1 MLDKMFR
8 RLAFRI
14 ANAAFIIVCLVY
26 FTVLVNHPY
35 VGLDIESKE
44 GEWNVTFSDP
54 HGEGYRLGIRVGDMV
69 LKIDNDDPGTYPSTE
84 KWGDAEGASTIT
96 VKSSGAQ
103 IRVVRISKPRFVYTL
118 LSELPMAALGFI
130 FWLVGLVT
138 VFKRPF
144 LVQARAIFWLNWL
157 VGLVIILAPASSR
170 GLILARELEVIGFS
184 LVPVL
189 LVNFV
194 SVFTNTL
201 NRLNRLIIW
210 VLCLISALVVTIL
223 ILKGLGAAFAVGEI
237 RKLALANGLIGT
249 VTVLWNLVRLIKLP
263 ADKPE
268 KNQATIVLAGL
279 AMGLLPFIILTAV
292 PILLDVDVDLI
303 VNPKV
308 STLFIAIFPISLSYV
323 VVNKSLPDGRR
334 FLEFI
339 IISLVSGILTSWLFT
354 WFLLLIGVIEKLNI
368 ETFLL
373 LLSLTI
379 MALVIFNLFKA
390 ILHCAIDKILGTQ
403 ENYKIEKIIVGL
415 NGNPSYMNE
424 ALIVEELVNQLGLVG
439 AFVIAEDLNGRYVKS
454 AVGRYLGNTTEQA
467 IMEDYYRI
475 AKSTRHSIETFS
487 SDFPVEMYIPFVSD
501 DFTCGMF
508 LGHRRSYI
516 RFQSNEVL
524 LLTSVCYQIGQRLSA
539 IRVIKQLSRE
549 INVMEKKSRESQRR
563 SQGLEVINR
572 LLFSNLE
579 EEKKVLARE
588 IHDGSLQIGLDLNR
602 RMKELIE
609 NFSTEHN
616 SFHTVSIMQDM
627 IEDLNYELR
636 SICSNLRPSSLRDLG
651 LIPAVEVLFQ
661 QIMQKELLVIFLE
674 VIGMNREHRFKE
686 DIEVVAFRFLQEGI
700 NNVMKHSGST
710 RANVTIT
717 LEDERIEMIINDFG
731 KGFNPQKI
739 ADWSLVGNHFG
750 IIGMKERIESLGGK
764 FDITSNIGHGV
775 TLKGSIPI

>member
-1 MLDKMFR
+1 LLDKMNR

-14 ANAAFIIVCLVY
+14 ANAAFVLVCLVY

-35 VGLDIESKE
+35 VGLSIENR
-44 GEWNVTFSDP
+44 GGDWTVTFSDP
-54 HGEGYRLGIRVGDMV
+54 HGEAYRLGIHTGDIV

-84 KWGDAEGASTIT
+84 KWGDVEGASAIT
-96 VKSSGAQ
+96 VKSSGEPISVAQ
-103 IRVVRISKPRFVYTL
+103 IVKPPFTYTL

-130 FWLVGLVT
+130 FWLIGLVT

-157 VGLVIILAPASSR
+157 VGLVIIVAPASSR
-170 GLILARELEVIGFS
+170 GLMLARELEVIGFS
-184 LVPVL
+184 LVPAL

-194 SVFTNTL
+194 SVLTNTR
-201 NRLNRLIIW
+201 NRLNQLIIW
-210 VLCLISALVVTIL
+210 VLCLISALIFTIL
-223 ILKGLGAAFAVGEI
+223 ILKGLGVVFSAAEI

-249 VTVLWNLVRLIKLP
+249 VTVLCNLVRLIKLP

-268 KNQATIVLAGL
+268 KNQAIIVLVGL
-279 AMGLLPFIILTAV
+279 AIGLLPFIILTAV
-292 PILLDVDVDLI
+292 PILLDIDLI
-303 VNPKV
+303 VNPKI
-308 STLFIAIFPISLSYV
+308 STLFIAIVPITLSYI
-323 VVNKSLPDGRR
+323 VVNESLPDGRK
-334 FLEFI
+334 FIEVI

-354 WFLLLIGVIEKLNI
+354 WLLALIGEIKKLNI
-368 ETFLL
+368 ETYLS

-379 MALVIFNLFKA
+379 MALFIFNLFKA
-390 ILHCAIDKILGTQ
+390 LLHYAIDKILGTQ
-403 ENYKIEKIIVGL
+403 GNCRIENKIAEL
-415 NGNPSYMNE
+415 NGNPSSMNE
-424 ALIVEELVNQLGLVG
+424 VLIVEELVNQLGLEG
-439 AFVIAEDLNGRYVKS
+439 AFVIAEDLKGWQTKT
-454 AVGRYLGNTTEQA
+454 AVGRYLGNTNEQA
-467 IMEDYYRI
+467 IMEEYYQT

-487 SDFPVEMYIPFVSD
+487 NDFPVEMYIPFVSD
-501 DFTCGMF
+501 DFICGMF

-524 LLTSVCYQIGQRLSA
+524 LLTSVCYQIGQRLKG
-539 IRVIKQLSRE
+539 IRFIKQLCRE
-549 INVMEKKSRESQRR
+549 INIIEKKSRESQRR
-563 SQGLEVINR
+563 SQGLEAINR

-579 EEKKVLARE
+579 EEKKALARE

-602 RMKELIE
+602 RMKELIAD
-609 NFSTEHN
+609 FSTEN
-616 SFHTVSIMQDM
+616 NCFHTVSVMQDM

-661 QIMQKELLVIFLE
+661 QIMQKELLVIFLD
-674 VIGMNREHRFKE
+674 VIGMSREHRFEE

-717 LEDERIEMIINDFG
+717 LEDARIEMIISDSG
-731 KGFNPQKI
+731 KGFDPQKI

-764 FDITSNIGHGV
+764 FSITSNIGQGV
-775 TLKGSIPI
+775 TLKASIPI

>member
-1 MLDKMFR
+1 MFR

-14 ANAAFIIVCLVY
+14 ANAAFVIACLVY
-26 FTVLVNHPY
+26 FTMLVNHPY

-44 GEWNVTFSDP
+44 GNWKVTFSDP
-54 HGEGYRLGIRVGDMV
+54 HGEGYRLGIRIGDMI
-69 LKIDNDDPGTYPSTE
+69 LKIDNDDPGKYPSTE
-84 KWGDAEGASTIT
+84 KWGEAEGASTIT
-96 VKSSGAQ
+96 VKSSGALIRLVQ
-103 IRVVRISKPRFVYTL
+103 IAKPPITYTL
-118 LSELPMAALGFI
+118 LSELPMTAVGFI
-130 FWLVGLVT
+130 FWLLGLIT
-138 VFKRPF
+138 VFRRPF
-144 LVQARAIFWLNWL
+144 LLQARALFWLNWL

-170 GLILARELEVIGFS
+170 GLILARELEGIGFS

-201 NRLNRLIIW
+201 NRLNRLIIG
-210 VLCLISALVVTIL
+210 VLCLISIIVSTSL
-223 ILKGLGAAFAVGEI
+223 ILKGYGVFLEVGEI

-249 VTVLWNLVRLIKLP
+249 VTVLWNLGRLIKLP

-268 KNQATIVLAGL
+268 KNQAAIVFAGL
-279 AMGLLPFIILTAV
+279 AIGLLPFIILTAV
-292 PILLDVDVDLI
+292 PILLDVDSI

-308 STLFIAIFPISLSYV
+308 STLFIAIVPITLSYV
-323 VVNKSLPDGRR
+323 VVYESLPDGRK

-339 IISLVSGILTSWLFT
+339 IISLVSGILTSGLFT
-354 WFLLLIGVIEKLNI
+354 WFLLLIGAIKELKI
-368 ETFLL
+368 ETYLL
-373 LLSLTI
+373 VLSLTI
-379 MALVIFNLFKA
+379 MALFSFNLIKA
-390 ILHCAIDKILGTQ
+390 LLHFAIDKIFGIQ
-403 ENYKIEKIIVGL
+403 RDYRIENTIVKL
-415 NGNPSYMNE
+415 NGNTSAMNE
-424 ALIVEELVNQLGLVG
+424 ALIVEELVNQLGLEG
-439 AFVIAEDLNGRYVKS
+439 AFVIAEDLKGWYTKS
-454 AVGRYLGNTTEQA
+454 AVGRYLGNITEQA
-467 IMEDYYRI
+467 IMEEYYQT

-501 DFTCGMF
+501 DFTCGIF

-524 LLTSVCYQIGQRLSA
+524 LLTSMCYQIGQRLKV

-572 LLFSNLE
+572 LLFNNLE

-602 RMKELIE
+602 RMKELIA
-609 NFSTEHN
+609 NFSTEN
-616 SFHTVSIMQDM
+616 SNFHTVSVMQDM

-674 VIGMNREHRFKE
+674 VIGISREQRFKE

-700 NNVMKHSGST
+700 NNVMKHSGTS

-717 LEDERIEMIINDFG
+717 LEDKSLEMIINDSG
-731 KGFNPQKI
+731 KGFDPQKI

-750 IIGMKERIESLGGK
+750 IIGMKERIASLGGE
-764 FDITSNIGHGV
+764 FNITSNIGQGV
-775 TLKGSIPI
+775 TLKASIPV

>member
-1 MLDKMFR
+1 MLDKIFR

-14 ANAAFIIVCLVY
+14 ANAAFVLVCLVY
-26 FTVLVNHPY
+26 FTVLVNQPY
-35 VGLDIESKE
+35 VGLSLESR
-44 GEWNVTFSDP
+44 GGDWNVTFSDP
-54 HGEGYRLGIRVGDMV
+54 HGEGYRLGIRIGDIV
-69 LKIDNDDPGTYPSTE
+69 LKIDNEDPGTYPFTE
-84 KWGDAEGASTIT
+84 KWGEAEGASTIT
-96 VKSSGAQ
+96 IKSSGAP
-103 IRVVRISKPRFVYTL
+103 IRVVEIAKPPITYTL
-118 LSELPMAALGFI
+118 LSELPMTAVGFI
-130 FWLVGLVT
+130 FWLLGLVT

-144 LVQARAIFWLNWL
+144 LVQAHALFWLNWL
-157 VGLVIILAPASSR
+157 VGLVIIIAPASSR
-170 GLILARELEVIGFS
+170 GLILARELEAISFS

-189 LVNFV
+189 LVIFV
-194 SVFTNTL
+194 SVLTNIR

-210 VLCLISALVVTIL
+210 VLSLISVLVATIL
-223 ILKGLGAAFAVGEI
+223 ILKGLGVVFGLVEI

-263 ADKPE
+263 ADQPE
-268 KNQATIVLAGL
+268 KNKATIVFTGIAL
-279 AMGLLPFIILTAV
+279 GLLPFILLTAV
-292 PILLDVDVDLI
+292 PILLDIDLI

-308 STLFIAIFPISLSYV
+308 STLFIAIVPITLSYV
-323 VVNKSLPDGRR
+323 VVYESLPDGRK

-354 WFLLLIGVIEKLNI
+354 WFLVLIGVIKELKI
-368 ETFLL
+368 ETYLL
-373 LLSLTI
+373 VLSLTI
-379 MALVIFNLFKA
+379 MALFIFNLIKA
-390 ILHCAIDKILGTQ
+390 ILHYAIDKTLGNRGSYRI
-403 ENYKIEKIIVGL
+403 ENRIVEL
-415 NGNPSYMNE
+415 NGNPASMNE
-424 ALIVEELVNQLGLVG
+424 ALIVEELVNRLGLEG
-439 AFVIAEDLNGRYVKS
+439 AFVISEDLKGWCTKS

-467 IMEDYYRI
+467 IMEDYYQT
-475 AKSTRHSIETFS
+475 AKSTWNSIETFS

-516 RFQSNEVL
+516 KFQSNEVL
-524 LLTSVCYQIGQRLSA
+524 LLTSVCYQVGQRLKA

-602 RMKELIE
+602 RMKELIA
-609 NFSTEHN
+609 NFSTEN
-616 SFHTVSIMQDM
+616 NNNFHTISVMQDM

-661 QIMQKELLVIFLE
+661 QIMQKELMVIFLE
-674 VIGMNREHRFKE
+674 VIGMSREQRLKE

-710 RANVTIT
+710 RADVTIT
-717 LEDERIEMIINDFG
+717 LEDESIEMIINDSG
-731 KGFNPQKI
+731 KGFDPEKI

-764 FDITSNIGHGV
+764 FYITSNIGHGV
-775 TLKGSIPI
+775 TLKGTIPI

>member
-1 MLDKMFR
+1 MLDKMYR

-26 FTVLVNHPY
+26 FTVLVGHPY
-35 VGLDIESKE
+35 VGLGIESRE

-69 LKIDNDDPGTYPSTE
+69 LKIDNDDPGKYPSTE
-84 KWGDAEGASTIT
+84 KWGEIEGASTIT
-96 VKSSGAQ
+96 VKSSGEP
-103 IRVVRISKPRFVYTL
+103 IRVVQIAKPPLTYTL

-184 LVPVL
+184 IVPVL

-194 SVFTNTL
+194 SVLNNTL

-223 ILKGLGAAFAVGEI
+223 ILKGLGAVFAVVEI

-249 VTVLWNLVRLIKLP
+249 VTVLWNLVRLVKLP
-263 ADKPE
+263 TDKPE
-268 KNQATIVLAGL
+268 KNQATIVFAGL
-279 AMGLLPFIILTAV
+279 AMGLLPFIILTAI
-292 PILLDVDVDLI
+292 PILLDIDFL
-303 VNPKV
+303 VNPKI
-308 STLFIAIFPISLSYV
+308 STLFIAIVPITLSYV
-323 VVNKSLPDGRR
+323 VVNESLPDGRK
-334 FLEFI
+334 FFHFI
-339 IISLVSGILTSWLFT
+339 ISSLVSGILTSWFFT
-354 WFLLLIGVIEKLNI
+354 WFLLLIGVIKKLKS
-368 ETFLL
+368 ETYLL
-373 LLSLTI
+373 VLSLII
-379 MALVIFNLFKA
+379 MALFIFNLFKA
-390 ILHCAIDKILGTQ
+390 LLHYAIDMILGTDGNSRI
-403 ENYKIEKIIVGL
+403 ENKNVEL
-415 NGNPSYMNE
+415 NGNPSSVNE
-424 ALIVEELVNQLGLVG
+424 ALIVEELVKQLGLEG
-439 AFVIAEDLNGRYVKS
+439 AFVIAEDMKGWYTKS

-467 IMEDYYRI
+467 IMEDYYRT
-475 AKSTRHSIETFS
+475 AKSTSHSIKTFS

-508 LGHRRSYI
+508 LGHRRSHI
-516 RFQSNEVL
+516 RFQSNEIL
-524 LLTSVCYQIGQRLSA
+524 LLTSVCYQIGQRLKA
-539 IRVIKQLSRE
+539 IRFIKQLSRE
-549 INVMEKKSRESQRR
+549 INVMDKKSRESQRR

-602 RMKELIE
+602 RMKELIA
-609 NFSTEHN
+609 NFSTENN
-616 SFHTVSIMQDM
+616 SFYTVSVMQDM

-674 VIGMNREHRFKE
+674 VIGMGREHRFKE

-700 NNVMKHSGST
+700 NNVVKHSGST
-710 RANVTIT
+710 KANVTIT
-717 LEDERIEMIINDFG
+717 LEDERLEMIINDSG
-731 KGFNPQKI
+731 KGFDPQKI

-750 IIGMKERIESLGGK
+750 IIGMKERIESLGGE
-764 FDITSNIGHGV
+764 FYITSNIDHGV
-775 TLKGSIPI
+775 TLKASIPI

>member
-1 MLDKMFR
+1 MFR

-14 ANAAFIIVCLVY
+14 ANAAFVIVCLVY

-35 VGLDIESKE
+35 VGLDIESWE
-44 GEWNVTFSDP
+44 GDWNVTFSDP
-54 HGEGYRLGIRVGDMV
+54 HGEGYRMGIRIGDAI

-96 VKSSGAQ
+96 VKSSGTP
-103 IRVVRISKPRFVYTL
+103 IRVVRIAKPPFAYTL

-194 SVFTNTL
+194 SVLTNTC
-201 NRLNRLIIW
+201 NRLNQLIIRA
-210 VLCLISALVVTIL
+210 LCLISTLVFTIL
-223 ILKGLGAAFAVGEI
+223 ILKELGAVFAVVEI

-249 VTVLWNLVRLIKLP
+249 VSVLWNLVRLIKLP
-263 ADKPE
+263 ADKPV

-279 AMGLLPFIILTAV
+279 AMGLLPFIILTAI
-292 PILLDVDVDLI
+292 PILLDVDLI
-303 VNPKV
+303 VNPKI
-308 STLFIAIFPISLSYV
+308 STLFIAIFPITLSYV
-323 VVNKSLPDGRR
+323 VVKKNLPDGRK
-334 FLEFI
+334 FLECI
-339 IISLVSGILTSWLFT
+339 IISLISGILTSGLFACY
-354 WFLLLIGVIEKLNI
+354 LLLIGATEKLNI
-368 ETFLL
+368 EYFLL
-373 LLSLTI
+373 LFSLTI
-379 MALVIFNLFKA
+379 IALVIFNLFKA
-390 ILHCAIDKILGTQ
+390 ILHYAIDKIFGTQ
-403 ENYKIEKIIVGL
+403 VNYRIEKIIAGL
-415 NGNPSYMNE
+415 NENPSSMNE
-424 ALIVEELVNQLGLVG
+424 ALIVEEFVNQLGLEG
-439 AFVIAEDLNGRYVKS
+439 AFVIAEDLKGRYTKS

-467 IMEDYYRI
+467 IMENYYQI
-475 AKSTRHSIETFS
+475 AKRTRHSIETFS

-508 LGHRRSYI
+508 LGHRHSYI

-524 LLTSVCYQIGQRLSA
+524 LITSACYQIGQRLKA
-539 IRVIKQLSRE
+539 TGVIKQLSRE

-602 RMKELIE
+602 RMKELIA
-609 NFSTEHN
+609 NISTEN
-616 SFHTVSIMQDM
+616 NCFHTVSVMQDM

-674 VIGMNREHRFKE
+674 VIGMSREHRFKE

-710 RANVTIT
+710 RAKVTIT
-717 LEDERIEMIINDFG
+717 LEDEKIEMIINDSG
-731 KGFNPQKI
+731 KGFDPRKI
-739 ADWSLVGNHFG
+739 ADWSLTGNHFG
-750 IIGMKERIESLGGK
+750 IIGMKERIESLGGELS
-764 FDITSNIGHGV
+764 ITSNIGQGV
-775 TLKGSIPI
+775 TLKAFILI

>member
-1 MLDKMFR
+1 M
-8 RLAFRI
+8 
-14 ANAAFIIVCLVY
+14 Y
-26 FTVLVNHPY
+26 FTVLINQPY
-35 VGLDIESKE
+35 VGLSLESR
-44 GEWNVTFSDP
+44 GGDWNVTFSDP
-54 HGEGYRLGIRVGDMV
+54 HGEGYRLGIRIGDMV
-69 LKIDNDDPGTYPSTE
+69 LKVDNDDPGKYLSTK
-84 KWGDAEGASTIT
+84 KWGEAEGASTIT
-96 VKSSGAQ
+96 VKSSGAPV
-103 IRVVRISKPRFVYTL
+103 RVVQIAKPPITYTL

-130 FWLVGLVT
+130 FWLLGLVT

-144 LVQARAIFWLNWL
+144 LAQARVLFWLNWL

-170 GLILARELEVIGFS
+170 GLILARDLEGMGFS

-194 SVFTNTL
+194 SVLTKTRNI
-201 NRLNRLIIW
+201 LNRLIIW
-210 VLCLISALVVTIL
+210 ILCLISALVCTIL
-223 ILKGLGAAFAVGEI
+223 VLKEFGAVFAAVEI
-237 RKLALANGLIGT
+237 RKLALVNGLIGT

-268 KNQATIVLAGL
+268 KNQATIVFAGL
-279 AMGLLPFIILTAV
+279 ALGLLPFIILTAV
-292 PILLDVDVDLI
+292 PILLDVDLI

-308 STLFIAIFPISLSYV
+308 SALFIAIVPITLSYV
-323 VVNKSLPDGRR
+323 VVYESLPDGRK

-354 WFLLLIGVIEKLNI
+354 WFLVLIGVIMELKI
-368 ETFLL
+368 ETYLL
-373 LLSLTI
+373 VLSLTI
-379 MALVIFNLFKA
+379 MALFIFNLIKA
-390 ILHCAIDKILGTQ
+390 LLHYAIDRTLGNRGNCSI
-403 ENYKIEKIIVGL
+403 ENKTVEL
-415 NGNPSYMNE
+415 NGNRSSMNE
-424 ALIVEELVNQLGLVG
+424 ALIVEELVNQLGLEG
-439 AFVIAEDLNGRYVKS
+439 AFVIVEDLKGWCTKC
-454 AVGRYLGNTTEQA
+454 AVGRYLGDTTEQA
-467 IMEDYYRI
+467 IMEDYYQT
-475 AKSTRHSIETFS
+475 AKSTRHSVETFS

-501 DFTCGMF
+501 DFTCGIF

-516 RFQSNEVL
+516 KFKSNEVL
-524 LLTSVCYQIGQRLSA
+524 LLTSVCYQIGQRLKA

-602 RMKELIE
+602 RMKELIV
-609 NFSTEHN
+609 NFSSENNNNFHN
-616 SFHTVSIMQDM
+616 VSVIQDM

-661 QIMQKELLVIFLE
+661 QIMQKELMVIFLE
-674 VIGMNREHRFKE
+674 VKGMSREQRLKE

-710 RANVTIT
+710 RADVTIT
-717 LEDERIEMIINDFG
+717 LEDESIEMMINDSG
-731 KGFNPQKI
+731 KGFDPQKI

-750 IIGMKERIESLGGK
+750 IIGMKERIESLGGE
-764 FDITSNIGHGV
+764 FYISSNIGDGV
-775 TLKGSIPI
+775 TLKGTIPI

>member
-1 MLDKMFR
+1 
-8 RLAFRI
+8 
-14 ANAAFIIVCLVY
+14 VY
-26 FTVLVNHPY
+26 FTVLVKYPY
-35 VGLDIESKE
+35 VGLSIESR
-44 GEWNVTFSDP
+44 GGDWNVTFSDP
-54 HGEGYRLGIRVGDMV
+54 HGEGYRLGIRIGDMV
-69 LKIDNDDPGTYPSTE
+69 LKIDNDNPGTYPSTE

-96 VKSSGAQ
+96 VKSFGGP
-103 IRVVRISKPRFVYTL
+103 IRVVQIAKPPFTYIL

-144 LVQARAIFWLNWL
+144 LVQARVIFWLNWL

-170 GLILARELEVIGFS
+170 GLILARELEAIGFS

-194 SVFTNTL
+194 SVLTNTC
-201 NRLNRLIIW
+201 NTLNRLIIW
-210 VLCLISALVVTIL
+210 SLCLISALVFTIL
-223 ILKGLGAAFAVGEI
+223 ILKGLGAVFAVEEI

-263 ADKPE
+263 VDKPE
-268 KNQATIVLAGL
+268 KNQAAIVLAGL
-279 AMGLLPFIILTAV
+279 AMGLLPFVILTAV
-292 PILLDVDVDLI
+292 PILLDVDLI

-308 STLFIAIFPISLSYV
+308 STLFIAIVPMTLSYV
-323 VVNKSLPDGRR
+323 VVNKSLPNGRK

-354 WFLLLIGVIEKLNI
+354 YFLLLIGVIKKLNI
-368 ETFLL
+368 ETYLL
-373 LLSLTI
+373 VLSLTM

-390 ILHCAIDKILGTQ
+390 LIHYATDKILGTH
-403 ENYKIEKIIVGL
+403 ENYRIEKKIVEL
-415 NGNPSYMNE
+415 NGNPSSMNE
-424 ALIVEELVNQLGLVG
+424 ALMVEELVNQLGLEG
-439 AFVIAEDLNGRYVKS
+439 AFVIAEDLKGWYTKS
-454 AVGRYLGNTTEQA
+454 AAGRYLGNTTEQA
-467 IMEDYYRI
+467 IMEDYYRT

-487 SDFPVEMYIPFVSD
+487 GDFPVEMYIPFVSD

-516 RFQSNEVL
+516 RFKSNEVM
-524 LLTSVCYQIGQRLSA
+524 LLTSVCYQIGQRLKA

-579 EEKKVLARE
+579 EEKKALARE

-602 RMKELIE
+602 RMKELIA
-609 NFSTEHN
+609 NFSTENN
-616 SFHTVSIMQDM
+616 SFHTVTVMQDM

-674 VIGMNREHRFKE
+674 VIGMSREHRFKE

-717 LEDERIEMIINDFG
+717 LEDERIEMIINDSG
-731 KGFNPQKI
+731 KGFDPQKI

-764 FDITSNIGHGV
+764 FYITSNIGHGV
-775 TLKGSIPI
+775 TLKASIPI